1 MSGNVTPAID
11 SRQQSAISSK
21 SYQLVSSFFMCT
33 LIAFVI
39 VGNSLAIATYCKAVR
54 FRVVSRCFIVNL
66 AVTDLLVG
74 TLVMPIWLHYIL
86 RVDNHSSASLYNV
99 WVTLDITCST
109 ASICSLAIVSLDR
122 YIIIRA
128 PLSYDRLLSK
138 PRAGIL
144 IFLIW
149 FYALVIALLRGLRWG
164 HYTLLVTG
172 VSFVVPLSIMLF
184 AYVNIFKAAK
194 DQAHRIRLSSLANA
208 RGTRMSKMRFDIELK
223 ATKMISIVIGAFL
236 LCWVP
241 FYLATIL
248 SKYCP
253 EMCNVSFELVI
264 IVKWLHYANSA
275 VNPVIYAM
283 HNRDFRAVLRAII
296 WCGESNGHALKS
308 TYENSL
314 QRTTGKSTSRLVGR
328 TVTRV

>member
-1 MSGNVTPAID
+1 MSGNATAAIG
-11 SRQQSAISSK
+11 SRQPPAISSK

-39 VGNSLAIATYCKAVR
+39 IGNSLAIATYWKAVR

-66 AVTDLLVG
+66 AITDLLVG
-74 TLVMPIWLHYIL
+74 MVVMPIWLHYIL
-86 RVDNHSSASLYNV
+86 RADNHINASFYKV
-99 WVTLDITCST
+99 WVTMDITCAT
-109 ASICSLAIVSLDR
+109 ASICSLAVVSLDR
-122 YIIIRA
+122 YIIIRE
-128 PLSYDRLLSK
+128 PLSYDQLLSK
-138 PRAGIL
+138 PRAGFL

-149 FYALVIALLRGLRWG
+149 FYALVIALLRLLRWS
-164 HYTLLVTG
+164 HYSLLVTG
-172 VSFVVPLSIMLF
+172 VSFILPLSIMLF

-194 DQAHRIRLSSLANA
+194 IQAHRIRLSSLSDA
-208 RGTRMSKMRFDIELK
+208 RESRMSKKRFDIELK
-223 ATKMISIVIGAFL
+223 ATKTISIVIGAFL

-248 SKYCP
+248 GRYCP
-253 EMCNVSFELVI
+253 ETCNVSFELVI

-283 HNRDFRAVLRAII
+283 HNREFRAVLRSI

-308 TYENSL
+308 TENSS
-314 QRTTGKSTSRLVGR
+314 QRITAKSTSRLVSSS
-328 TVTRV
+328 VTRV